1 VKKFNWKAAIPAF
14 LTGASWVAVGIMWGF
29 GVPMTMYNLIAPLLA
44 QATGIILG
52 IIWTP
57 APGS

>member
-1 VKKFNWKAAIPAF
+1 MKKFNWKAAIPAF
-14 LTGASWVAVGIMWGF
+14 LTAASWVAVGIMWGF
-29 GVPMTMYNLIAPLLA
+29 GVPMTFYNILAPLIA

-57 APGS
+57 APG